1 MFFLLSTQFFSQMQ
15 SGTKDPVSL
24 ADELS
29 EITKPADNEL
39 VVSGD
44 LHAAV
49 DMLKTLDR
57 KTTKNVTISKE
68 DVDSFMEV
76 GVFEYVKLRPS
87 YAGGI
92 REVI

>member
-1 MFFLLSTQFFSQMQ
+1 ME

-44 LHAAV
+44 LYAAV

-68 DVDSFMEV
+68 EVDSFMKV

-87 YAGGI
+87 YAG
-92 REVI
+92 EH

>member
-1 MFFLLSTQFFSQMQ
+1 M
-15 SGTKDPVSL
+15 SL

-29 EITKPADNEL
+29 KITKPADNEL

-44 LHAAV
+44 LYAAV

-68 DVDSFMEV
+68 EVDSFMKV

-87 YAGGI
+87 YA
-92 REVI
+92 EEH

>member
-1 MFFLLSTQFFSQMQ
+1 MK

-29 EITKPADNEL
+29 KITKPADNEL

-44 LHAAV
+44 LYAAV

-87 YAGGI
+87 YAG
-92 REVI
+92 EH

>member
-1 MFFLLSTQFFSQMQ
+1 MK

-29 EITKPADNEL
+29 KITKPADNEL

-44 LHAAV
+44 LYAAV

-68 DVDSFMEV
+68 EVDSFMKV

-87 YAGGI
+87 YAG
-92 REVI
+92 EH